1 MGKRTKKL
9 LITLGCVSLFAAGT
23 FFQEFR
29 NRKFVNAVVQQAN
42 EQISLM
48 QFDQLNTQLQMCV
61 VSVNGKIFQYLRTN
75 DPQDAA
81 IAGLTIE
88 KCDEW
93 LDVLG
98 KSAPDEKTS
107 ALLGQARL
115 FFGGFREAA
124 NKIILRQVQLEE
136 LYGNGIN
143 LFSDTEKLT
152 KIKELEEE
160 QSKAIPEFNKFTS
173 TIFLSIIQ
181 ANPFNTEADQ

>member
-1 MGKRTKKL
+1 MTKRTKKL
-9 LITLGCVSLFAAGT
+9 LIILGCVSLFAAGT

-42 EQISLM
+42 EQIDLV

-61 VSVNGKIFQYLRTN
+61 MSANGKVFQYLRTN
-75 DPQDAA
+75 DPRDGAT
-81 IAGLTIE
+81 AGLIIE

-98 KSAPDEKTS
+98 KNAPNEKTS
-107 ALLGQARL
+107 AHLGQARL

-124 NKIILRQVQLEE
+124 NTIIMRQAQLEE
-136 LYGNGIN
+136 LYGDGFN
-143 LFSDTEKLT
+143 LLADSDKLL

-160 QSKAIPEFNKFTS
+160 QTKAIPEFNKFTS
-173 TIFLSIIQ
+173 EIFLSIIQ
-181 ANPFNTEADQ
+181 ADPFNTEAAE